1 MDVRPSLSSSSSYCN
16 TGSENDADNSQGK
29 FGNRLDSL
37 TITTGIS
44 QLFPILSVLESRSE
58 AGVEAKGGRLL
69 IFSGCP
75 GVSCYQ

>member
-1 MDVRPSLSSSSSYCN
+1 MDVRPSLSSGSSYCN

-37 TITTGIS
+37 TIS